1 MNTIVLQSIVFICG
15 GAMFLTDCRSES
27 ETLDVFFGKNQ
38 EDSSWI
44 FLKNPTY
51 FFIVVIRC
59 QQINYQFETRTLFL
73 SKTEQILSLPKGSLI
88 EIKELNVVFTKEKNA
103 EIDWFSKR
111 VKTILKGKEIHHQLY
126 VFEFTDG
133 TFYDELKGKLLD
145 LNLDGYLPIVSFS

>member
-1 MNTIVLQSIVFICG
+1 VFICG

-38 EDSSWI
+38 EDSTWI

-103 EIDWFSKR
+103 EIDWCLKR